1 MKPKLARTLWITCA
15 AATLAAAQAAAQA
28 DPDVMAATRRELIQ
42 EAQQAR
48 GSRDHLRALELA
60 NRAGQLGM
68 TTALRRFIA
77 EEQSALGLLGAAL
90 DSAERCVR
98 EAPRDTAPASAEHA
112 EACEALAAEL
122 RPRVERAVQ
131 EAPPPPIAPP
141 PRRRVAP
148 APQALPPV
156 VDPRGSLNPGPVAV
170 MGVGAAGF
178 IAAGAFYLLRGS
190 ALNARDSLCD
200 ESGCPEEAR
209 PDHDRAVTYNTLT
222 NVSLGIGAACAVGG
236 LVWYLVAPRRPV
248 ADGLRERS
256 TPAPRAG
263 LLLAPSAGGAMIG
276 WEGSL

>member
-1 MKPKLARTLWITCA
+1 MKPKPARSLWITFA
-15 AATLAAAQAAAQA
+15 AASLAASQAAAQA
-28 DPDVMAATRRELIQ
+28 DPDVMAATRRELVQ

-48 GSRDHLRALELA
+48 ASRDHLRALELA

-68 TTALRRFIA
+68 STALRRFIA

-98 EAPRDTAPASAEHA
+98 EAPRDTSPASAEHA
-112 EACEALAAEL
+112 AACDALATDL
-122 RPRVERAVQ
+122 RPRVARAVD
-131 EAPPPPIAPP
+131 EAPPPSAPP
-141 PRRRVAP
+141 PRRRAAP
-148 APQALPPV
+148 AAPALPV
-156 VDPRGSLNPGPVAV
+156 AEPRGSLNPGPVAV

-178 IAAGAFYLLRGS
+178 ITAGVFYLLRGS

-200 ESGCPEEAR
+200 ETGCPEEAR

-222 NVSLGIGAACAVGG
+222 NISLGVGAACAVGG

-248 ADGLRERS
+248 ASGLRETS
-256 TPAPRAG
+256 APPPRAG
-263 LLLAPSAGGAMIG
+263 LLLAPSAGGALIG

>member
-1 MKPKLARTLWITCA
+1 MKPKLARSLWITFA
-15 AATLAAAQAAAQA
+15 AASLAAAQAAAQA
-28 DPDVMAATRRELIQ
+28 DPDVMAATRRELVQ

-48 GSRDHLRALELA
+48 ASRDHLRALELA

-77 EEQSALGLLGAAL
+77 EEQSALGILGAAL

-98 EAPRDTAPASAEHA
+98 EAPRDASPASAEHA
-112 EACEALAAEL
+112 AACEALAADL
-122 RPRVERAVQ
+122 RPRVARAVD
-131 EAPPPPIAPP
+131 EAPPPSAPP

-148 APQALPPV
+148 APPALPPV
-156 VDPRGSLNPGPVAV
+156 VEARGSLNPGPVAV

-178 IAAGAFYLLRGS
+178 ITAGVFYLLRGS
-190 ALNARDSLCD
+190 ALNARDALCD
-200 ESGCPEEAR
+200 ETGCPEEAR

-222 NVSLGIGAACAVGG
+222 NVSLGVGAACAVGG

-248 ADGLRERS
+248 ASGLRETS
-256 TPAPRAG
+256 APPPRAG
-263 LLLAPSAGGAMIG
+263 LLLAPSAGGALIG